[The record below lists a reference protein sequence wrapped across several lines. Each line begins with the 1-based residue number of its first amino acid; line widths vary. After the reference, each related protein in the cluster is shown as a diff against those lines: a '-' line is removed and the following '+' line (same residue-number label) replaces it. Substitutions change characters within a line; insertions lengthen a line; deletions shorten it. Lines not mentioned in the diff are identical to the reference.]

1 MPSPLDAITQRDLDD
16 ARAALR
22 RRFAFVDAAVRDD
35 ALSTALTR
43 AAEQPAPV
51 GTGWLVRTAGRV
63 LIDQY
68 RRASAMLDAT
78 RWTEVDAA
86 MPAGER
92 SALDALVGDETATAV
107 RQAVAALPE
116 RERVVL
122 LEHVVEDASLREISV
137 RHRWARGIAWRAKES
152 ALGRLRAALGAE
164 LVAA

>member
-22 RRFAFVDAAVRDD
+22 RRFASVDAAVRDD
-35 ALSTALTR
+35 ALSVALTR

-51 GTGWLVRTAGRV
+51 GTGWLVLTAGRV
-63 LIDQY
+63 VIDLH

-78 RWTEVDAA
+78 RWTEIDDTMPDAD
-86 MPAGER
+86 R
-92 SALDALVGDETATAV
+92 SALDALVADETATAV
-107 RQAVAALPE
+107 REAVAALPE

-122 LEHVVEDASLREISV
+122 LEHLVEDASVRVISE
-137 RHRWARGIAWRAKES
+137 RHRWPRGIVWRAKES
-152 ALGRLRAALGAE
+152 AVARLRAALAPA